1 MIGVSNHHERPDL
14 ASKFAMQIKTQEI
27 LIVEYDLPTLEL
39 YLRELSRAY
48 QILAC
53 SETQQAL
60 AILQAHSVAA
70 VVLEPSTPD
79 EQGWPLLAAIKSLP
93 GSSPIPVVL
102 CSTLDERKRGMEM
115 GAAAY
120 LVKPVLPTTLLKT
133 LRQVLRRN

>member
-1 MIGVSNHHERPDL
+1 MTGVSNFRQHRDL
-14 ASKFAMQIKTQEI
+14 ASRFAMPTKTQEI
-27 LIVEYDLPTLEL
+27 LIIECDLPTLEL
-39 YLRELSRAY
+39 YLRELSRDY

-60 AILQAHSVAA
+60 ALLQAHSVAA

-79 EQGWPLLAAIKSLP
+79 EQGWALLAAIKNLP
-93 GSSPIPVVL
+93 GGSPIPVVL

-133 LRQVLRRN
+133 LRQVIRRN

>member
-1 MIGVSNHHERPDL
+1 
-14 ASKFAMQIKTQEI
+14 MQTRMQEI
-27 LIVEYDLPTLEL
+27 LIVECDLPTLEL
-39 YLRELSRAY
+39 YLRELSRDY

-53 SETQQAL
+53 SETEEAL
-60 AILQAHSVAA
+60 ALLQAHSVVA

-79 EQGWPLLAAIKSLP
+79 GQGWSLLAAIKSLQA
-93 GSSPIPVVL
+93 SAPIPVVL

-133 LRQVLRRN
+133 LQQVTRTN

>member
-1 MIGVSNHHERPDL
+1 
-14 ASKFAMQIKTQEI
+14 MQTETQEI
-27 LIVEYDLPTLEL
+27 LIVECDLPTLEL
-39 YLRELSRAY
+39 YLRELSRDY

-60 AILQAHSVAA
+60 ALLQAHSVAA

-79 EQGWPLLAAIKSLP
+79 EQGWSLLAAIKSLP

-133 LRQVLRRN
+133 LHQVMRRNEPSGVSIYLPDEGKARQ

>member
-1 MIGVSNHHERPDL
+1 MIGLSTGRQRPDL
-14 ASKFAMQIKTQEI
+14 ASRLAMQTKPLEI
-27 LIVEYDLPTLEL
+27 MIVECDLPTLEL
-39 YLRELSRAY
+39 YLRELSRDY

-60 AILQAHSVAA
+60 PLLQTHAVAA

-79 EQGWPLLAAIKSLP
+79 GQGWSLLAAIKSLP
-93 GSSPIPVVL
+93 GPSPIPVVL

-133 LRQVLRRN
+133 LRQIMRRN

>member
-1 MIGVSNHHERPDL
+1 M
-14 ASKFAMQIKTQEI
+14 KTKTQEI
-27 LIVEYDLPTLEL
+27 LIVECDLPTLEL
-39 YLRELSRAY
+39 YLRELSRDY

-53 SETQQAL
+53 SDPRQAL
-60 AILQAHSVAA
+60 ALLQSHSVAA

-79 EQGWPLLAAIKSLP
+79 EQGWSLLASIKSLSN
-93 GSSPIPVVL
+93 SSPIPVVL

-133 LRQVLRRN
+133 LRQVMRRN

>member
-1 MIGVSNHHERPDL
+1 
-14 ASKFAMQIKTQEI
+14 MQKKTQEI
-27 LIVEYDLPTLEL
+27 LIVECDLPTLEL
-39 YLRELSRAY
+39 YLRELSRNY

-60 AILQAHSVAA
+60 ALLQAHSVAA

-79 EQGWPLLAAIKSLP
+79 EQGWSLLAAIKSLP
-93 GSSPIPVVL
+93 GSAPIPVVL

-133 LRQVLRRN
+133 LRQVMRRNEPPGVSIYLPDEGKARQ